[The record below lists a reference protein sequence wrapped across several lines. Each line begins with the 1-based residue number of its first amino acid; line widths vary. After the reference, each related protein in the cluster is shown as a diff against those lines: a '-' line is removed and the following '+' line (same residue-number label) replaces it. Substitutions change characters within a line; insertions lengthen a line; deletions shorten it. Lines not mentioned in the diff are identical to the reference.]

1 MVIYR
6 TALKSIKTMNFFKSL
21 FGNKAENEEEKRR
34 EEERKNFE
42 TLKYDG
48 VRALQINQIE
58 QALRCFSHALQLHD
72 DLETRDYY
80 SQALIRNNDLSGAY
94 AQLQKLV
101 EAEPENL
108 QIYLRMADVAYMME
122 DYVAMGNACEK
133 AMLVDSENPQV
144 LYRYAKACIGRDD
157 LTNAIAMLT
166 KAIMLNP
173 KAYEAYLLRGETLLD
188 SDDVDAADEDAS
200 HLLEHLADNEDVL
213 ILKARIEQKM
223 GNKAE
228 ALTYYN
234 KVIDVNP
241 FSMVAFRERGPLRM
255 ELGDEQGGREDI
267 EMAEEMAA
275 QLAAEQAQG
284 VADED
289 VEQKVKQAYKNVD
302 AYGILGNS

>member
-1 MVIYR
+1 
-6 TALKSIKTMNFFKSL
+6 
-21 FGNKAENEEEKRR
+21 
-34 EEERKNFE
+34 
-42 TLKYDG
+42 
-48 VRALQINQIE
+48 
-58 QALRCFSHALQLHD
+58 
-72 DLETRDYY
+72 
-80 SQALIRNNDLSGAY
+80 
-94 AQLQKLV
+94 
-101 EAEPENL
+101 AEPDNL

-133 AMLVDSENPQV
+133 AMLVDSENAQV

-188 SDDVDAADEDAS
+188 SGDLDAADEDAS
-200 HLLEHLADNEDVL
+200 HLLEQLADNEDVL

-241 FSMVAFRERGPLRM
+241 FSMVAFQERGLLRM
-255 ELGDEQGGREDI
+255 ELGEEQGGRKDV
-267 EMAEEMAA
+267 EMAEKMAA
-275 QLAAEQAQG
+275 QLAADQAQG

-302 AYGILGNS
+302 AYGIFSNS

>member
-1 MVIYR
+1 
-6 TALKSIKTMNFFKSL
+6 MNFLKSL

-48 VRALQINQIE
+48 VRALQMGQIE

-80 SQALIRNNDLSGAY
+80 SQALIRSNDLPGAY
-94 AQLQKLV
+94 AQLQKMV
-101 EAEPENL
+101 EAEPDNL
-108 QIYLRMADVAYMME
+108 EIYLRMADVAYMME
-122 DYVAMGNACEK
+122 DYVAMGNTCEK

-144 LYRYAKACIGRDD
+144 LYRYAKSYIGRDD
-157 LTNAIAMLT
+157 LTNAITMLT

-173 KAYEAYLLRGETLLD
+173 KVYEAYLLRGETLLD
-188 SDDVDAADEDAS
+188 TGDLDAADEDATL
-200 HLLEHLADNEDVL
+200 LLEHLEDNEDVL
-213 ILKARIEQKM
+213 ILKARIEQKK

-241 FSMVAFRERGPLRM
+241 FSMVAFQERGPLRI
-255 ELGDEQGGREDI
+255 ELGDEQGGRKDV
-267 EMAEEMAA
+267 EMAQEMTA
-275 QLAAEQAQG
+275 QLVANQVKA
-284 VADED
+284 VADEG
-289 VEQKVKQAYKNVD
+289 VEQKVKRAYKNMD
-302 AYGILGNS
+302 PYGVFYNS

>member
-1 MVIYR
+1 
-6 TALKSIKTMNFFKSL
+6 MNFLKSL

-34 EEERKNFE
+34 EEEKKNFE

-101 EAEPENL
+101 EAEPDNL

-173 KAYEAYLLRGETLLD
+173 EAYEAYLLRGETLLD
-188 SDDVDAADEDAS
+188 SGDLDAADEDAT
-200 HLLEHLADNEDVL
+200 HLLEQLADNEDVL
-213 ILKARIEQKM
+213 ILKARIEQKK

-241 FSMVAFRERGPLRM
+241 FSMVTFQERGPLRM

-267 EMAEEMAA
+267 EMAEKMAA
-275 QLAAEQAQG
+275 QLAADQAQG

-302 AYGILGNS
+302 AYGIFSNS

>member
-1 MVIYR
+1 MI
-6 TALKSIKTMNFFKSL
+6 
-21 FGNKAENEEEKRR
+21 
-34 EEERKNFE
+34 
-42 TLKYDG
+42 
-48 VRALQINQIE
+48 
-58 QALRCFSHALQLHD
+58 H
-72 DLETRDYY
+72 
-80 SQALIRNNDLSGAY
+80 NNDLPGAY
-94 AQLQKLV
+94 AQLQKMV
-101 EAEPENL
+101 EAESDNL

-173 KAYEAYLLRGETLLD
+173 KAYESYLLRGETLLD
-188 SDDVDAADEDAS
+188 SGDLDAADEDAI

-213 ILKARIEQKM
+213 ILKARIEQKK

-241 FSMVAFRERGPLRM
+241 FSMDAFQERGPLRM

-267 EMAEEMAA
+267 EMVEKMTA
-275 QLAAEQAQG
+275 QLATDQAQG
-284 VADED
+284 VAGEG
-289 VEQKVKQAYKNVD
+289 VEQKVKRAYKNMD
-302 AYGILGNS
+302 PYGVFYNP

>member
-1 MVIYR
+1 M
-6 TALKSIKTMNFFKSL
+6 AF
-21 FGNKAENEEEKRR
+21 
-34 EEERKNFE
+34 
-42 TLKYDG
+42 
-48 VRALQINQIE
+48 
-58 QALRCFSHALQLHD
+58 
-72 DLETRDYY
+72 
-80 SQALIRNNDLSGAY
+80 SQALIRNNDLPGAY

-101 EAEPENL
+101 EAEPDNL

-188 SDDVDAADEDAS
+188 SGDFDAADEDAT
-200 HLLEHLADNEDVL
+200 HLLEQLADNEDVL
-213 ILKARIEQKM
+213 VLKARIEQKK

-241 FSMVAFRERGPLRM
+241 FSMVAFQERGPLRM

-267 EMAEEMAA
+267 EMAEKMAA
-275 QLAAEQAQG
+275 QLAADQAQG

-302 AYGILGNS
+302 AYGVFSNS

>member
-1 MVIYR
+1 
-6 TALKSIKTMNFFKSL
+6 MNFLKSL

-101 EAEPENL
+101 EAEPDNL

-122 DYVAMGNACEK
+122 DYVAMGHACEK
-133 AMLVDSENPQV
+133 AMLVDSENAQV

-188 SDDVDAADEDAS
+188 SGDLDAADEDAT
-200 HLLEHLADNEDVL
+200 HLLEQLADNEDVL
-213 ILKARIEQKM
+213 ILKARIEQKK

-241 FSMVAFRERGPLRM
+241 FSMVSFQERGPLRM
-255 ELGDEQGGREDI
+255 ELGDEQGGSEDI
-267 EMAEEMAA
+267 EMAEKMAA
-275 QLAAEQAQG
+275 QLAADQAQG

-302 AYGILGNS
+302 AYGVFSNS

>member
-1 MVIYR
+1 
-6 TALKSIKTMNFFKSL
+6 MNFLKSL
-21 FGNKAENEEEKRR
+21 FGNKAESEEEKRR

-48 VRALQINQIE
+48 VRALQMSQIE
-58 QALRCFSHALQLHD
+58 QALRCFCHALQLHD

-80 SQALIRNNDLSGAY
+80 SQALIRSNDLPGAY

-101 EAEPENL
+101 EAEPDNL
-108 QIYLRMADVAYMME
+108 EIYLRMADVAYMME
-122 DYVAMGNACEK
+122 DYVAMGNVCEK

-173 KAYEAYLLRGETLLD
+173 KAYESYLLRGETLLD
-188 SDDVDAADEDAS
+188 TGDLDAADEDATL
-200 HLLEHLADNEDVL
+200 LLEHLADNEDVL
-213 ILKARIEQKM
+213 ILKARIEQKK

-241 FSMVAFRERGPLRM
+241 FSMVAFQERGPLRK
-255 ELGDEQGGREDI
+255 ELGDEQGGRKDV
-267 EMAEEMAA
+267 EMAQEMTA
-275 QLAAEQAQG
+275 QLVANQVKA
-284 VADED
+284 VADEG
-289 VEQKVKQAYKNVD
+289 VEQKVKRAYKNMD
-302 AYGILGNS
+302 PYGVFYNS

>member
-1 MVIYR
+1 
-6 TALKSIKTMNFFKSL
+6 MNFLKSL
-21 FGNKAENEEEKRR
+21 FGSKAENEEEKRR

-48 VRALQINQIE
+48 VRALQMSQIE

-80 SQALIRNNDLSGAY
+80 SQALIRSNDLPGAY
-94 AQLQKLV
+94 AQLQKIV
-101 EAEPENL
+101 EAEPDNM

-122 DYVAMGNACEK
+122 DYVAMGNVCEK

-144 LYRYAKACIGRDD
+144 LYRHAKAYIGRED

-166 KAIMLNP
+166 KTIMLNP

-188 SDDVDAADEDAS
+188 TGDLDAADEDATL
-200 HLLEHLADNEDVL
+200 LLEHLAESEDVL
-213 ILKARIEQKM
+213 ILKARIEQKK

-241 FSMVAFRERGPLRM
+241 FSMVAFQERGPLRI
-255 ELGDEQGGREDI
+255 ELGDEQGGRKDV
-267 EMAEEMAA
+267 EMAQEMTA
-275 QLAAEQAQG
+275 QLVANQVKA
-284 VADED
+284 VADEG
-289 VEQKVKQAYKNVD
+289 VEQKVKRAYKNMD
-302 AYGILGNS
+302 PYGVFYNS

>member
-1 MVIYR
+1 
-6 TALKSIKTMNFFKSL
+6 MNFLKSL

-101 EAEPENL
+101 EAEPDNL

-122 DYVAMGNACEK
+122 DYVAMGHACEK
-133 AMLVDSENPQV
+133 AMLVDSENAQV

-188 SDDVDAADEDAS
+188 SGDLDAADEDAT
-200 HLLEHLADNEDVL
+200 HLLEQLADNEDVL
-213 ILKARIEQKM
+213 ILKARIEQKK

-234 KVIDVNP
+234 KVVDVNP
-241 FSMVAFRERGPLRM
+241 FSMVSFQERGPLRM
-255 ELGDEQGGREDI
+255 ELGDEQGGSEDI
-267 EMAEEMAA
+267 EMAEKMAA
-275 QLAAEQAQG
+275 QLAADQAQG

-302 AYGILGNS
+302 AYGIFSNS

>member
-1 MVIYR
+1 
-6 TALKSIKTMNFFKSL
+6 MNFLKSL
-21 FGNKAENEEEKRR
+21 FGSKAENEEEKRR

-80 SQALIRNNDLSGAY
+80 SQALIRSNDLPGAY
-94 AQLQKLV
+94 AQLQKMV
-101 EAEPENL
+101 EAEPDNL

-133 AMLVDSENPQV
+133 AMLVDRENPQV

-166 KAIMLNP
+166 KTIMLNP
-173 KAYEAYLLRGETLLD
+173 KAYEAYLLRGEMLLD
-188 SDDVDAADEDAS
+188 MGDLDAADEDATL
-200 HLLEHLADNEDVL
+200 LLEQLADNEDVL
-213 ILKARIEQKM
+213 ILKARIEQKR

-241 FSMVAFRERGPLRM
+241 FSMVAFQERGPLRL
-255 ELGDEQGGREDI
+255 ELGDEQGGRKDV
-267 EMAEEMAA
+267 EMAQEMTA
-275 QLAAEQAQG
+275 QLVANQVKA
-284 VADED
+284 VADEG
-289 VEQKVKQAYKNVD
+289 VEQKVKRAYKNMD
-302 AYGILGNS
+302 PYGVFYNS

>member
-1 MVIYR
+1 
-6 TALKSIKTMNFFKSL
+6 MNFLKSL

-101 EAEPENL
+101 EAEPDNL

-133 AMLVDSENPQV
+133 AMLVDSENAQV

-188 SDDVDAADEDAS
+188 SGDLNAADEDVS
-200 HLLEHLADNEDVL
+200 HLLELLADNEDVL
-213 ILKARIEQKM
+213 ILKARIEQKK

-241 FSMVAFRERGPLRM
+241 FSMVAFQERGLLKM

-267 EMAEEMAA
+267 EMAEKMAA
-275 QLAAEQAQG
+275 QLAADQAQG

-302 AYGILGNS
+302 AYGIFCNS

>member
-1 MVIYR
+1 
-6 TALKSIKTMNFFKSL
+6 MNFLKSL

-80 SQALIRNNDLSGAY
+80 SQALIRNNDLPGAY

-101 EAEPENL
+101 EAEPDNL

-122 DYVAMGNACEK
+122 DYVAMGHACEK
-133 AMLVDSENPQV
+133 AMLVDSENAQV

-188 SDDVDAADEDAS
+188 SGDLNAADEDVS
-200 HLLEHLADNEDVL
+200 HLLELLADNEDVL
-213 ILKARIEQKM
+213 ILKARIEQKK

-241 FSMVAFRERGPLRM
+241 FSMVAFQERGLLKM

-267 EMAEEMAA
+267 EMAEKMAA
-275 QLAAEQAQG
+275 QLAADQAQG

-302 AYGILGNS
+302 AYGIFGNS

>member
-1 MVIYR
+1 
-6 TALKSIKTMNFFKSL
+6 MNFLKSL
-21 FGNKAENEEEKRR
+21 FGSKAENEDEKRR

-48 VRALQINQIE
+48 VRALQMSQIE
-58 QALRCFSHALQLHD
+58 QALRCFCHALQLHD

-80 SQALIRNNDLSGAY
+80 SQALIRSNDLSGAY
-94 AQLQKLV
+94 AQLQKMV
-101 EAEPENL
+101 EAEPDNL

-122 DYVAMGNACEK
+122 NYVAMGNTCEK

-144 LYRYAKACIGRDD
+144 LYRYAKAYIGRDD
-157 LTNAIAMLT
+157 LINAITMLT

-188 SDDVDAADEDAS
+188 TGDLDAADEDATL
-200 HLLEHLADNEDVL
+200 LLEHLADNEDVL
-213 ILKARIEQKM
+213 ILKARIEQKK

-241 FSMVAFRERGPLRM
+241 FSMVAFQERGPLRI
-255 ELGDEQGGREDI
+255 ELGDEQGGRKDV
-267 EMAEEMAA
+267 EMAQEMTA
-275 QLAAEQAQG
+275 QLVANQVKA
-284 VADED
+284 VADEG
-289 VEQKVKQAYKNVD
+289 VEQKVKRAYKNMD
-302 AYGILGNS
+302 PYGVFYNS

>member
-1 MVIYR
+1 
-6 TALKSIKTMNFFKSL
+6 MNFLKSL
-21 FGNKAENEEEKRR
+21 FGSKVENEEEKRR

-80 SQALIRNNDLSGAY
+80 SQALIHNNDLPGAY
-94 AQLQKLV
+94 AQLQKMV
-101 EAEPENL
+101 EAESDNL

-173 KAYEAYLLRGETLLD
+173 EAYESYLLRGETLLD
-188 SDDVDAADEDAS
+188 SGDLDAADEDAI

-213 ILKARIEQKM
+213 ILKARIEQKK

-241 FSMVAFRERGPLRM
+241 FSMDAFQERGPLRM

-267 EMAEEMAA
+267 EMVEKMTA
-275 QLAAEQAQG
+275 QLATDQAQG
-284 VADED
+284 VAGEG
-289 VEQKVKQAYKNVD
+289 VEQKVKRAYKNMD
-302 AYGILGNS
+302 PYGVFYNP

>member
-1 MVIYR
+1 
-6 TALKSIKTMNFFKSL
+6 MNFLKSL
-21 FGNKAENEEEKRR
+21 FGSKAENEEEKRR

-80 SQALIRNNDLSGAY
+80 SQTLIRSNDLPGAY
-94 AQLQKLV
+94 AQLQKMV
-101 EAEPENL
+101 EAEPDNL

-144 LYRYAKACIGRDD
+144 LYRYAEACIGRDD

-173 KAYEAYLLRGETLLD
+173 EAYEAYLLRGETLLISGD
-188 SDDVDAADEDAS
+188 LDAADEDATL
-200 HLLEHLADNEDVL
+200 LLEHLADNEDVL
-213 ILKARIEQKM
+213 ILKARIEQKK

-241 FSMVAFRERGPLRM
+241 FSMVAFQERGPLRL
-255 ELGDEQGGREDI
+255 ELGDEQGGRKDV
-267 EMAEEMAA
+267 EMAQEMTE
-275 QLAAEQAQG
+275 QLVANQVKA
-284 VADED
+284 VADEG
-289 VEQKVKQAYKNVD
+289 VEQKVKRAYKNMD
-302 AYGILGNS
+302 PYGVFYNS

>member
-1 MVIYR
+1 
-6 TALKSIKTMNFFKSL
+6 MNFLKSL
-21 FGNKAENEEEKRR
+21 FGSKAENEEEKRR

-80 SQALIRNNDLSGAY
+80 SQALIRSNDLPGAY
-94 AQLQKLV
+94 AQLQKMV
-101 EAEPENL
+101 EAEPDNL

-133 AMLVDSENPQV
+133 AMLVDRENPQV

-188 SDDVDAADEDAS
+188 TGDLDAADEDATL
-200 HLLEHLADNEDVL
+200 LLEHLADNEDVL
-213 ILKARIEQKM
+213 ILKARIEQKK

-241 FSMVAFRERGPLRM
+241 FSMVAFQERGPLRL
-255 ELGDEQGGREDI
+255 ELGDEQGGRKDV
-267 EMAEEMAA
+267 EMAQEMTA
-275 QLAAEQAQG
+275 QLVANQVKA
-284 VADED
+284 VADEG
-289 VEQKVKQAYKNVD
+289 VEQKVKRAYKNMD
-302 AYGILGNS
+302 PYGVFYNS

>member
-1 MVIYR
+1 
-6 TALKSIKTMNFFKSL
+6 MNFLKSL
-21 FGNKAENEEEKRR
+21 FGSKAENEEEKRR

-48 VRALQINQIE
+48 VRALQMSQIE
-58 QALRCFSHALQLHD
+58 QALRCFCHALQLHD

-80 SQALIRNNDLSGAY
+80 SQALIRSNDLPGAY
-94 AQLQKLV
+94 AQLQKMV
-101 EAEPENL
+101 EAEPDNL

-122 DYVAMGNACEK
+122 DYVAMGNTCEK

-144 LYRYAKACIGRDD
+144 LYRYAKSYIGRDD
-157 LTNAIAMLT
+157 LTNAITMLT

-188 SDDVDAADEDAS
+188 TGDLDAADEDATL
-200 HLLEHLADNEDVL
+200 LLEHLANNEDVL
-213 ILKARIEQKM
+213 ILKARIEQKK

-241 FSMVAFRERGPLRM
+241 FSMVAFQERGPLRI
-255 ELGDEQGGREDI
+255 ELGDEQGGRKDV
-267 EMAEEMAA
+267 EMAQEMTA
-275 QLAAEQAQG
+275 QLVANQVKA
-284 VADED
+284 VADEG
-289 VEQKVKQAYKNVD
+289 VEQKVKRAYKNMD
-302 AYGILGNS
+302 PYGVFYNS

>member
-1 MVIYR
+1 
-6 TALKSIKTMNFFKSL
+6 MNFLKSL

-80 SQALIRNNDLSGAY
+80 SQALIHNNDLPGAY
-94 AQLQKLV
+94 AQLQKMV
-101 EAEPENL
+101 EAEPYNL

-166 KAIMLNP
+166 KAIMLL
-173 KAYEAYLLRGETLLD
+173 K
-188 SDDVDAADEDAS
+188 
-200 HLLEHLADNEDVL
+200 LLEQS
-213 ILKARIEQKM
+213 R
-223 GNKAE
+223 
-228 ALTYYN
+228 
-234 KVIDVNP
+234 
-241 FSMVAFRERGPLRM
+241 S
-255 ELGDEQGGREDI
+255 
-267 EMAEEMAA
+267 
-275 QLAAEQAQG
+275 
-284 VADED
+284 
-289 VEQKVKQAYKNVD
+289 
-302 AYGILGNS
+302 

>member
-1 MVIYR
+1 
-6 TALKSIKTMNFFKSL
+6 MNFLKSL
-21 FGNKAENEEEKRR
+21 FGSKAENEEEKRR

-48 VRALQINQIE
+48 VRALQMSQIE
-58 QALRCFSHALQLHD
+58 QALRCFCHALQLHD

-80 SQALIRNNDLSGAY
+80 SQALIRSNDLPGAY
-94 AQLQKLV
+94 AQLQKMV
-101 EAEPENL
+101 EAEPDNL

-188 SDDVDAADEDAS
+188 TGDLDAADKDATL
-200 HLLEHLADNEDVL
+200 LLEHLADNEDVL
-213 ILKARIEQKM
+213 ILKARIEQKK

-241 FSMVAFRERGPLRM
+241 FSMVAFQERGPLRL
-255 ELGDEQGGREDI
+255 ELGDEQGGRKDV
-267 EMAEEMAA
+267 EMAQEMTA
-275 QLAAEQAQG
+275 QLVANQVKA
-284 VADED
+284 VADEG
-289 VEQKVKQAYKNVD
+289 VEQKVKRAYKNMD
-302 AYGILGNS
+302 PYGVFYNS

>member
-1 MVIYR
+1 
-6 TALKSIKTMNFFKSL
+6 MNFFKSL

-48 VRALQINQIE
+48 VRALQMGQIE

-101 EAEPENL
+101 EAEPDNL
-108 QIYLRMADVAYMME
+108 QIYLRMSDVAYMME

-188 SDDVDAADEDAS
+188 SGDLNAADEDAT
-200 HLLEHLADNEDVL
+200 HLLEQLADNEDVL
-213 ILKARIEQKM
+213 VLKARIEQKK
-223 GNKAE
+223 GNKVE

-241 FSMVAFRERGPLRM
+241 FSMVAFQERGPLRM
-255 ELGDEQGGREDI
+255 ELGDEQGGRKDV
-267 EMAEEMAA
+267 EMAQEMTA
-275 QLAAEQAQG
+275 QLVANQVKA
-284 VADED
+284 VADEG
-289 VEQKVKQAYKNVD
+289 VEQKVKRAYKNMD
-302 AYGILGNS
+302 PYGVFYNS

>member
-1 MVIYR
+1 
-6 TALKSIKTMNFFKSL
+6 MNFLKSL

-48 VRALQINQIE
+48 VRALQMSQIE
-58 QALRCFSHALQLHD
+58 QALLCFSHALQLYD

-80 SQALIRNNDLSGAY
+80 SQALIRNNDLPGAY
-94 AQLQKLV
+94 AQLQKMV
-101 EAEPENL
+101 EAEPDNL

-122 DYVAMGNACEK
+122 DYVAMGNTCEK

-144 LYRYAKACIGRDD
+144 LYRYAKSYIGRDD
-157 LTNAIAMLT
+157 LTNAITMLT

-173 KAYEAYLLRGETLLD
+173 KVYEAYLLRGETLLD
-188 SDDVDAADEDAS
+188 TGDLDAADEDATL
-200 HLLEHLADNEDVL
+200 LLEHLEDNEDVL
-213 ILKARIEQKM
+213 ILKARIEQKK

-241 FSMVAFRERGPLRM
+241 FSMVAFQERGPLRI
-255 ELGDEQGGREDI
+255 ELGDEQGGRKDV
-267 EMAEEMAA
+267 EMAQEMTA
-275 QLAAEQAQG
+275 QLVANQVKA
-284 VADED
+284 VADEG
-289 VEQKVKQAYKNVD
+289 VEQKVKRAYKNMD
-302 AYGILGNS
+302 PYGVFYNS

>member
-1 MVIYR
+1 
-6 TALKSIKTMNFFKSL
+6 MNFLKSL
-21 FGNKAENEEEKRR
+21 FGSKAENEEEKRR

-48 VRALQINQIE
+48 VRALQMSQIE
-58 QALRCFSHALQLHD
+58 QALRCFCHALQLHD

-80 SQALIRNNDLSGAY
+80 SQALIRSNDLPGAY
-94 AQLQKLV
+94 AQLQKMV
-101 EAEPENL
+101 EAESDNL

-173 KAYEAYLLRGETLLD
+173 KAYESYLLRGETLLD
-188 SDDVDAADEDAS
+188 SGDLDAADEDAI

-213 ILKARIEQKM
+213 ILKARIEQKK

-241 FSMVAFRERGPLRM
+241 FSMDAFQERGPLRM

-267 EMAEEMAA
+267 EMVEKMTA
-275 QLAAEQAQG
+275 QLATDQAQG
-284 VADED
+284 VAGEG
-289 VEQKVKQAYKNVD
+289 VEQKVKRAYKNMD
-302 AYGILGNS
+302 PYGVFYNP

>member
-1 MVIYR
+1 
-6 TALKSIKTMNFFKSL
+6 MNFLKSL
-21 FGNKAENEEEKRR
+21 FGSKAENEEEKRR

-80 SQALIRNNDLSGAY
+80 SQALIRTNDLSGAY

-101 EAEPENL
+101 EAEPDNL

-122 DYVAMGNACEK
+122 DYVAMGHACEK
-133 AMLVDSENPQV
+133 AMLVDSENAQV

-188 SDDVDAADEDAS
+188 SGDLDAADEDAT
-200 HLLEHLADNEDVL
+200 HLLEQLADNEDVL
-213 ILKARIEQKM
+213 VLKARIEQKK

-241 FSMVAFRERGPLRM
+241 FSMVAFQERGPLWM
-255 ELGDEQGGREDI
+255 ELGDEQGGSEDI
-267 EMAEEMAA
+267 EMAEKMAA
-275 QLAAEQAQG
+275 QLAADQAQG
-284 VADED
+284 VADEG

-302 AYGILGNS
+302 AYGIFSNS

>member
-1 MVIYR
+1 
-6 TALKSIKTMNFFKSL
+6 MNFLKSL

-58 QALRCFSHALQLHD
+58 HALRCFSHALQLHD

-80 SQALIRNNDLSGAY
+80 SQALIRNNDLPGAY

-101 EAEPENL
+101 EAEPDNL

-133 AMLVDSENPQV
+133 AMLVDSENAQV

-188 SDDVDAADEDAS
+188 SGDLDAADEDAS
-200 HLLEHLADNEDVL
+200 HLLEQLADNEDVL

-241 FSMVAFRERGPLRM
+241 FSMVAFQERGPLKM
-255 ELGDEQGGREDI
+255 ELGEEQGGRKDV
-267 EMAEEMAA
+267 EMAEKMAA
-275 QLAAEQAQG
+275 QLAADQAQG

-302 AYGILGNS
+302 AYGIFSNS

>member
-1 MVIYR
+1 
-6 TALKSIKTMNFFKSL
+6 MNFLKSL
-21 FGNKAENEEEKRR
+21 FGSKAENEEEKRR

-80 SQALIRNNDLSGAY
+80 SQALIRSNDLPGAY
-94 AQLQKLV
+94 AQLQKMV
-101 EAEPENL
+101 EAEPDNL
-108 QIYLRMADVAYMME
+108 EIYLRMADVAYMME
-122 DYVAMGNACEK
+122 DYVAMGNTCEK

-144 LYRYAKACIGRDD
+144 LYRYAKSYIGRDD
-157 LTNAIAMLT
+157 LTNAITMLT

-173 KAYEAYLLRGETLLD
+173 KVYEAYLLRGETLLD
-188 SDDVDAADEDAS
+188 TGDLDAADEDATL
-200 HLLEHLADNEDVL
+200 LLEHLEDNEDVL
-213 ILKARIEQKM
+213 ILKARIEQKK

-241 FSMVAFRERGPLRM
+241 FSMVAFQERGPLRI
-255 ELGDEQGGREDI
+255 ELGDEQGGRKDV
-267 EMAEEMAA
+267 EMAQEMTA
-275 QLAAEQAQG
+275 QLVANQVKA
-284 VADED
+284 VADEG
-289 VEQKVKQAYKNVD
+289 VEQKVKRAYKNMD
-302 AYGILGNS
+302 PYGVFYNS

>member
-1 MVIYR
+1 
-6 TALKSIKTMNFFKSL
+6 MNFLKSL
-21 FGNKAENEEEKRR
+21 FGSKAENEEEKRR

-48 VRALQINQIE
+48 VRALQMGQIE

-80 SQALIRNNDLSGAY
+80 SQALIRNNDLPGAY
-94 AQLQKLV
+94 AQLQKMV
-101 EAEPENL
+101 EAEPDNL
-108 QIYLRMADVAYMME
+108 EIYLRMADVAYMME
-122 DYVAMGNACEK
+122 DYVAMGNTCEK
-133 AMLVDSENPQV
+133 AMLVDSENSQV

-166 KAIMLNP
+166 KAIILNP

-188 SDDVDAADEDAS
+188 SGDLDAADEDATL
-200 HLLEHLADNEDVL
+200 LLEHLADNEDVL
-213 ILKARIEQKM
+213 ILKARIEQKK

-241 FSMVAFRERGPLRM
+241 FSMVSFQERGPLRI
-255 ELGDEQGGREDI
+255 ELGDEQGGRKDV
-267 EMAEEMAA
+267 EMAQEMTA
-275 QLAAEQAQG
+275 QLVANQVKA
-284 VADED
+284 VADEG
-289 VEQKVKQAYKNVD
+289 VEQKVKRAYKNMD
-302 AYGILGNS
+302 PYGVFYNS

>member
-1 MVIYR
+1 
-6 TALKSIKTMNFFKSL
+6 MNFLKLL
-21 FGNKAENEEEKRR
+21 FGSKAESEEEKRR

-48 VRALQINQIE
+48 VRALQMSQIE
-58 QALRCFSHALQLHD
+58 QALRCFSHALQLYD

-94 AQLQKLV
+94 AQLQKMV
-101 EAEPENL
+101 EAEPDNL

-122 DYVAMGNACEK
+122 NYVAMGNTCEK

-144 LYRYAKACIGRDD
+144 LYRYAKAYIGRDD
-157 LTNAIAMLT
+157 LTNAITMLT

-188 SDDVDAADEDAS
+188 TGDLDAADEDATL
-200 HLLEHLADNEDVL
+200 LLEHLADNEDVL
-213 ILKARIEQKM
+213 ILKARIEQKK

-241 FSMVAFRERGPLRM
+241 FSMVAFQERGPLRI
-255 ELGDEQGGREDI
+255 ELGDEQGGRKDV
-267 EMAEEMAA
+267 EMAQEMTA
-275 QLAAEQAQG
+275 QLVANQVKA
-284 VADED
+284 VADEG
-289 VEQKVKQAYKNVD
+289 VEQKVKRAYKNMD
-302 AYGILGNS
+302 PYGVFYNS

>member
-1 MVIYR
+1 
-6 TALKSIKTMNFFKSL
+6 MNFLKSL
-21 FGNKAENEEEKRR
+21 FGSKAENEEEKRR

-80 SQALIRNNDLSGAY
+80 SQTLIRSNDLPGAY
-94 AQLQKLV
+94 AQLQKMV
-101 EAEPENL
+101 EAEPDNL

-173 KAYEAYLLRGETLLD
+173 EAYEAYLLRGETLLD
-188 SDDVDAADEDAS
+188 TGDLDAADEDATL
-200 HLLEHLADNEDVL
+200 LLEHLADNEDVL
-213 ILKARIEQKM
+213 ILKARIEQKK

-228 ALTYYN
+228 ALSYYN

-241 FSMVAFRERGPLRM
+241 FSMVAFQERGPLRM
-255 ELGDEQGGREDI
+255 ELGDEQGGRKDV
-267 EMAEEMAA
+267 EMAQEMTA
-275 QLAAEQAQG
+275 QLVANQVKA
-284 VADED
+284 VADEG
-289 VEQKVKQAYKNVD
+289 VEQKVKRAYKNMD
-302 AYGILGNS
+302 PYGVFYNS